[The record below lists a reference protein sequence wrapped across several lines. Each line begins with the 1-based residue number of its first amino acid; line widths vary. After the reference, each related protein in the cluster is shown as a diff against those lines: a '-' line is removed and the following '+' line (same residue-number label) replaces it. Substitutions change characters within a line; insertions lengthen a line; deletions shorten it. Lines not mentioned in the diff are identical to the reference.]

1 LKLLLVRLDGIGDA
15 LVCTPLV
22 AALRAAGHELGLALS
37 DRNAGVFATRT
48 ACAVHVLE
56 RIPWPRH
63 GSTPASRAAAEAE
76 IAAQGYDA
84 ALIASDDSERV
95 EDSVAAVMP
104 RMHGAF
110 STVLALEGMAHEA
123 GARVMIVTAQ
133 TAGRAARE
141 ADAVIELKAQTMAS
155 DQNSNASLLPM
166 GSLFE
171 AAELVFFDLI
181 SILLRER
188 TGQTPEQ
195 MRERHTNLE

>member
-1 LKLLLVRLDGIGDA
+1 MKTQDHKFSQMAQTAMKDVAEVLARTSADDVERMCEEILKARCVACYGVGREGLMMKALCMRLMHLGIDAHYVGDMT
-15 LVCTPLV
+15 TPPIGEGDL
-22 AALRAAGHELGLALS
+22 
-37 DRNAGVFATRT
+37 
-48 ACAVHVLE
+48 
-56 RIPWPRH
+56 
-63 GSTPASRAAAEAE
+63 
-76 IAAQGYDA
+76 
-84 ALIASDDSERV
+84 LIAS
-95 EDSVAAVMP
+95 AGP
-104 RMHGAF
+104 GAF